1 MPDSA
6 EAPSAAAPGAGVLHH
21 AETPWAEAPNSR
33 AESNG
38 DWKGHLA
45 ANGQILNLFA
55 ATGHIN
61 YAKSAKLYLQKMAD
75 LETEYPWLYQQF
87 KTKYSI
93 VFVEQTSFGLDY
105 GLN

>member
-1 MPDSA
+1 MQYIQYISKIKTFA
-6 EAPSAAAPGAGVLHH
+6 
-21 AETPWAEAPNSR
+21 R
-33 AESNG
+33 AERIG

-45 ANGQILNLFA
+45 AKGQILNLFA

-75 LETEYPWLYQQF
+75 FETEYSWLYQQF
-87 KTKYSI
+87 KTKDSI